1 MATQQNEEFNG
12 ISDLLQMAENKSAE
26 HRQFLYQRIG
36 NFLVSDS
43 HNFSD
48 AEKELMVDIICKIT
62 GDVEKSIR
70 AHFAKRLSTQP
81 DAPNDLLV
89 FLANDDADV
98 ALPILRDCGLL
109 SEPDLLEIVK
119 NRSLQHKFAIAA
131 RENIGEK
138 ICLAINE
145 IGDRDLTVVMLENHS
160 AQIPEFVLEQ
170 LGDMSEYIKEFQKPL
185 LRRPFLPKPVAEKM
199 YRWVSVALREY
210 ITEKFEIDPRSLD
223 VDIECREKTIN
234 AISADSDPSSQL
246 VEKLHSAGE
255 LTTGFMIKSLR
266 QGEIDLFEHAF
277 AKLLGRSVNQIR
289 SILYADNP
297 EILAI
302 ACRVINLDRAIF
314 KLIHELSQ
322 SVQDKE
328 DTILSP
334 AISAPMELYDLL
346 STEAAEKAL
355 GNEDFMSGSIKYADT
370 A

>member
-1 MATQQNEEFNG
+1 MAVQENENHGE
-12 ISDLLQMAENKSAE
+12 ISDLLQMAENKSVE
-26 HRQFLYQRIG
+26 HREFLYQRIG
-36 NFLVSDS
+36 NFLVSEN
-43 HNFSD
+43 HKFSD
-48 AEKELMVDIICKIT
+48 IEKELMVDIICKIT
-62 GDVEKSIR
+62 ADVEKSIR
-70 AHFAKRLSTQP
+70 AHFSKRLANVA

-89 FLANDDADV
+89 FLANDEADV

-131 RENIGEK
+131 RENIGEE
-138 ICLAINE
+138 ICMAINE
-145 IGDRDLTVVMLENHS
+145 IGDRDLTVVMLENHG
-160 AQIPEFVLEQ
+160 AQIPDFILGQ
-170 LGDMSEYIKEFQKPL
+170 LGDMSEFIEEYQKPL

-199 YRWVSVALREY
+199 YRWVSIALREY
-210 ITEKFEIDPRSLD
+210 IVEKFEVDPRSLD
-223 VDIECREKTIN
+223 VDIEIRNETIN
-234 AISADSDPSSQL
+234 AISAESDPSSQL

-277 AKLLGRSVNQIR
+277 AKLLGRSVEEVR

-314 KLIHELSQ
+314 KLIHELAQ
-322 SVQDKE
+322 SVQKKE
-328 DTILSP
+328 DSLLSP
-334 AISAPMELYDLL
+334 AVPAPTELYDLL

-355 GNEDFMSGSIKYADT
+355 GNEAFMNGSIKYAET